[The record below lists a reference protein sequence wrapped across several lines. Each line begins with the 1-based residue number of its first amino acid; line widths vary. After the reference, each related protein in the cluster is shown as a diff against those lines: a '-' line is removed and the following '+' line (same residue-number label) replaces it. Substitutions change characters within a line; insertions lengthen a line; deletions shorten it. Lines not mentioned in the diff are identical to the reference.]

1 MLWSP
6 HTRWIKL
13 DNWRL
18 LRLET
23 RDAFTNMAIDEAI
36 LTARIQERVP
46 NTLRLFM
53 WEPSAVSI
61 GRFQDASTAVHL
73 ENCRNHGIDVV
84 RRISGGGAVYHDQ
97 RDEITYSVVVS
108 EKDFGSADLFR
119 AYRMIC
125 GGLIEG
131 VKILG
136 VDADFNPG
144 DPRKCPNITIGSR
157 KISGSAQSRKRGVL
171 LQHGTLLI
179 DVDLE
184 KMFTFLRVAW
194 AKTSMDVVRVAK
206 NRITSVTDE
215 TTSGVSIEE
224 AYDAL
229 VRGFGRA
236 LSIQLEEEELTSYEL
251 SLASMLHREKFAT
264 DDWNLRGMTFQ

>member
-6 HTRWIKL
+6 HTRQVRL

-36 LTARIQERVP
+36 LTARIQGRVP
-46 NTLRLFM
+46 NTLRFFM
-53 WEPSAVSI
+53 WKPSAVSI
-61 GRFQDASTAVHL
+61 GRFQDASTTVHL
-73 ENCRNHGIDVV
+73 ENCRKHGVDVV

-97 RDEITYSVVVS
+97 RDEITYSVIVS
-108 EKDFGSADLFR
+108 EKDFGSVDVFQ

-131 VKILG
+131 AKILG
-136 VDADFNPG
+136 VDVDFNPG
-144 DPRKCPNITIGSR
+144 DSRKCPNITIGNR

-194 AKTSMDVVRVAK
+194 AKTSIDVMRVAK
-206 NRITSVTDE
+206 NRITSVTNE
-215 TTSGVSIEE
+215 TMSGVPIEE

-229 VRGFGRA
+229 VAGFGRA
-236 LSIQLEEEELTSYEL
+236 LNIQLEEEELTSYEL
-251 SLASMLHREKFAT
+251 SLASTLRREKFAT
-264 DDWNLRGMTFQ
+264 DDWNLRGMTF